1 MKMNYIEFP
10 RKQSRRKNY
19 LDNLVFTTRLRIS
32 RNIDGINFPLF
43 LEKENKIKLEDEI
56 CKEILN
62 VCPDVL
68 INKIEDFS
76 YSDLLIYLSNGVLTS
91 EFIRNSRVF
100 GYPVSGDWV
109 FFLNEDDHLKVFSI
123 EYGYNAREIYKKI
136 SNFIDKLEAKMD
148 FAYDEVF
155 GYLTSSILNV
165 GTGLRISFIV
175 NLPGLFQ
182 SETIDSLTKSLK
194 EISYSIKPFYEPKIP
209 LYYIFNLFSMGISEE
224 EILCEFESLLT
235 KIAHLEFE
243 AREKYIFGN
252 KVKLAQHLKKLFEL
266 KDKNELTYLE
276 LLEYVSLVDL
286 FNKKVFDVD
295 DINTIRGAI
304 FTGVDE
310 YLTYKYNLTKEE
322 LNRARL
328 YIIKRA
334 LSRIKYK
341 KAFI

>member
-10 RKQSRRKNY
+10 KKQSRRKNF

-43 LEKENKIKLEDEI
+43 LEKEDKIRLEDEI
-56 CKEILN
+56 SKEILN
-62 VCPDVL
+62 VCPDLL
-68 INKIEDFS
+68 ISKIEDLS

-91 EFIRNSRVF
+91 EFIRNGRVF
-100 GYPVSGDWV
+100 GHPVTADWV
-109 FFLNEDDHLKVFSI
+109 FLLNEDDHLKVFSI
-123 EYGYNAREIYKKI
+123 EYGYNPKEIYKRI
-136 SNFIDKLEAKMD
+136 FNFIDKLEANID

-182 SETIDSLTKSLK
+182 SEEIDSLTKSLK
-194 EISYSIKPFYEPKIP
+194 EISYSIKPFYESKIP

-224 EILCEFESLLT
+224 ELLCEFENLLT

-243 AREKYIFGN
+243 ARDKYIFGN
-252 KVKLAQHLKKLFEL
+252 KIKLTMHFKKLFEL
-266 KDKNELTYLE
+266 KDKNELTYSE
-276 LLEYVSLVDL
+276 LLEYISLVDL
-286 FNKKVFDVD
+286 FNKRVFEVD
-295 DINTIRGAI
+295 DINTIRCAI

-322 LNRARL
+322 LNKARL
-328 YIIKRA
+328 YMIKRA
-334 LSRIKYK
+334 LFKIKYK